1 MPLPERVV
9 EDGFQLYQ
17 ALFGPARQMQ
27 SYYGSAPAAK
37 RFEVTLSERNL
48 QLPEGVVRAWN
59 GKIVRW
65 GSSQQQEESFRGAA
79 LVDLPDGM
87 KIRRT
92 GVTSTGRPRVALS
105 RSRIL
110 RNTTFWASPKPT
122 KGSNAI

>member
-48 QLPEGVVRAWN
+48 QLFEGVVRAWN

-65 GSSQQQEESFRGAA
+65 GRSQQQEESFRGAA

-92 GVTSTGRPRVALS
+92 
-105 RSRIL
+105 RSYQHRQAQSGFEL
-110 RNTTFWASPKPT
+110 
-122 KGSNAI
+122 

>member
-27 SYYGSAPAAK
+27 SYYGSSPTAK
-37 RFEVTLSERNL
+37 RFEVTLCEREL

-59 GKIVRW
+59 GKIRPW
-65 GSSQQQEESFRGAA
+65 GRGQQQEEPFGGAA

-87 KIRRT
+87 KIGRT
-92 GVTSTGRPRVALS
+92 RSYQDGHPKCGFEPLTNPAEYYFLGLPRAH
-105 RSRIL
+105 
-110 RNTTFWASPKPT
+110 
-122 KGSNAI
+122 KGSSAT